1 MALHRRAYREALV
14 ALIKHYKNT
23 GNYMKRQWAKKEL
36 EALDAIPQYDY
47 IIEASI
53 AGPDLKASQEIP
65 EADDLYYE
73 ALVLED
79 EARKMVILKDNE
91 LLRLAL
97 DRYNTLIKNYPTSDK
112 IDDAAFKAGKIY
124 YDFKDYTI
132 AVLYYQRTYEW
143 DPETVYP
150 ARYKTAYVLDYKLH
164 QRASALEMYQQALE
178 HDALTE
184 TQRLNAKERIT
195 ELTTSD

>member
-1 MALHRRAYREALV
+1 
-14 ALIKHYKNT
+14 
-23 GNYMKRQWAKKEL
+23 MKRQWAKKEL